1 MDKKQV
7 ANRERVDLDSRRLKA
22 LAHPLRIELL
32 GLLRA
37 YGPAT
42 STELAQ
48 RIGETTSGTTSW
60 HLRRLAEHG
69 FVQEAAEQPSGRE
82 RRWEAVH
89 RATYL
94 DTSTTQ
100 DPENRV
106 AVVEFMQ
113 HVLDLQVRRIRAWMA
128 ERPNTDPEWV
138 DASMHTDRLLRL
150 TPDRLAALG
159 KELQQVLSTYMRE
172 AEALADDPDAR
183 LVDVVLHAF
192 PRTDEQPSPPP
203 TTRLT

>member
-1 MDKKQV
+1 MD
-7 ANRERVDLDSRRLKA
+7 REQIDLDSRRLKA

-37 YGPAT
+37 FGPAT

-69 FVQEAAEQPSGRE
+69 FVREAAEQPSGRE

-89 RATYL
+89 RVTNL
-94 DTSTTQ
+94 DVVTTM

-106 AVVEFMQ
+106 AAAEFFH
-113 HVLDLQVRRIRAWMA
+113 HVLDLEVNRIRAWWA
-128 ERPNTDPEWV
+128 ERHTADPAWV
-138 DASMHTDRLLRL
+138 EAAIHTDRMMRL
-150 TPDRLAALG
+150 TPSRLAALT
-159 KELQQVLSTYMRE
+159 KELQQVLSAYSRE
-172 AEALADDPDAR
+172 ADERAGDPDAR
-183 LVDVVLHAF
+183 LVDVMLHAF
-192 PRTDEQPSPPP
+192 PRVDENPSAPS
-203 TTRLT
+203 TGRLT